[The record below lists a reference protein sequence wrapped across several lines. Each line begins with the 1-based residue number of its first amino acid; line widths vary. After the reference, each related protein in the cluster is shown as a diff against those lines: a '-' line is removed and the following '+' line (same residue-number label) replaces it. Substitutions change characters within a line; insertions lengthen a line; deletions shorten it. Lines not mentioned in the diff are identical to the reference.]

1 MKKPAFGR
9 FRKRNFKTKAA
20 LGETPV
26 EMLSDASSI
35 LAISTIKSAR
45 SQNGFGLSKALKTV
59 DFQGFQRFLETD
71 TDAYKYHIKVKNW
84 GFYWGF
90 LR

>member
-9 FRKRNFKTKAA
+9 FRKRNLKTKAA

-35 LAISTIKSAR
+35 LAISTI
-45 SQNGFGLSKALKTV
+45 GTLK
-59 DFQGFQRFLETD
+59 FQRSFFLKRAVD
-71 TDAYKYHIKVKNW
+71 VK
-84 GFYWGF
+84 
-90 LR
+90 LT